1 MDFGLSDEQRLLEA
15 SVRRYLEEAA
25 PISRVREIANG
36 EGFDRDLWTGLAELG
51 VAGALVPE
59 LYGGSELSLLD
70 AAIVAESLA
79 HGAAPAPFLGTSVLA
94 PLALRLAGDE
104 ITQKEWLPRIAAG
117 ELVVGIALTEV
128 VGRREAAGLT
138 LEGGSLRGKALF
150 VLDAP
155 SADLFLVAAGSEG
168 LALVGA
174 DQVQVEA
181 LKTIDRTRRV
191 GELVADGATPLAELG
206 GATGAAAVIDRLL
219 DAARIML
226 AADTLGAAERMLELA
241 VEYAGQ
247 RSQFGR
253 VIASFQAVKHMCA
266 EMLAELEPARSL
278 VWYAAHAFDELPE
291 EASLVA
297 SHAKAHLSDVG
308 THIAKLA
315 TEVHGGVGF
324 TDEQNLHVWFK
335 RISFN
340 RQLFGGPEL
349 LRERAATLQGWSD
362 AQA

>member
-1 MDFGLSDEQRLLEA
+1 
-15 SVRRYLEEAA
+15 
-25 PISRVREIANG
+25 
-36 EGFDRDLWTGLAELG
+36 
-51 VAGALVPE
+51 
-59 LYGGSELSLLD
+59 
-70 AAIVAESLA
+70 
-79 HGAAPAPFLGTSVLA
+79 
-94 PLALRLAGDE
+94 
-104 ITQKEWLPRIAAG
+104 
-117 ELVVGIALTEV
+117 
-128 VGRREAAGLT
+128 
-138 LEGGSLRGKALF
+138 
-150 VLDAP
+150 
-155 SADLFLVAAGSEG
+155 
-168 LALVGA
+168 
-174 DQVQVEA
+174 
-181 LKTIDRTRRV
+181 
-191 GELVADGATPLAELG
+191 
-206 GATGAAAVIDRLL
+206 
-219 DAARIML
+219 ML